1 VSRREANGPSSPPSL
16 LGCDDVGKFRDIGG
30 GADFYAGGKYS
41 NDSSLIPSLELDGT
55 RAQYSLW
62 ETVVFPGKIDNLDVN
77 SRRPW
82 YLLNRTVLSR
92 IMMAG
97 SNDEDVVEYVDLYLM
112 NPNERRIKVQ
122 VVTSC

>member
-1 VSRREANGPSSPPSL
+1 
-16 LGCDDVGKFRDIGG
+16 
-30 GADFYAGGKYS
+30 
-41 NDSSLIPSLELDGT
+41 
-55 RAQYSLW
+55 
-62 ETVVFPGKIDNLDVN
+62 VN